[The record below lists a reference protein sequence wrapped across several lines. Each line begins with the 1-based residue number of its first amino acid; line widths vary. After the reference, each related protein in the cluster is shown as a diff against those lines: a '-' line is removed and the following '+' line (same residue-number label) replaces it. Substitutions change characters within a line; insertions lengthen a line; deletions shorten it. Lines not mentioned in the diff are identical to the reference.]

1 MAPKRP
7 ADRVAAE
14 RAAAA
19 QQAKADARQAE
30 ADERRERIQSLGQ
43 RADSLIPAVLERLA
57 ADDYPGIEDV
67 EAYVPRDGL
76 LRFIGKVR
84 LLRAGA
90 YKVFEYSYLESH
102 ARPAGRGWVRLL
114 SDGNLVVG
122 SGGYSVT
129 QFVAEVMEREGLG
142 PSATYATF
150 EPFSLAGL
158 KMLVDALTRMA
169 AGPAS
174 ASAPPERRPA
184 APRVDLEEASREL
197 VRVRRLPAVSRRS
210 RSGAPPPA

>member
-1 MAPKRP
+1 LAPKRP
-7 ADRVAAE
+7 ADRIAAE

-30 ADERRERIQSLGQ
+30 ADERREKILSLGH
-43 RADSLIPAVLERLA
+43 RAEPLIPAVLERLA

-76 LRFIGKVR
+76 LRFVGKVR
-84 LLRAGA
+84 LTRAGA

-114 SDGNLVVG
+114 SDGHLVVG
-122 SGGYSVT
+122 RDAYSVP
-129 QFVAEVMEREGLG
+129 QFVAEVIDREGLG
-142 PSATYATF
+142 PQGTYATF

-158 KMLVDALTRMA
+158 TKLVDALSRLA
-169 AGPAS
+169 AGPS
-174 ASAPPERRPA
+174 TTSAPPERRPA
-184 APRVDLEEASREL
+184 TPRTDLEQASREL
-197 VRVRRLPAVSRRS
+197 VRARRLPAIPRRP
-210 RSGAPPPA
+210 RTPAPPAT